1 MQVLRP
7 VARCAPEG
15 EMVDYAQYIQAFNR
29 GDDAT
34 LVKTFF
40 TEDVLF
46 QSGPRVLRG
55 AAELL
60 GFLNWAHDG
69 IREIIRPQLV
79 LRDDNH
85 IFAEIDMDF
94 HATKDLP
101 EHQFGALKKGD
112 YTTVKFFVVY
122 YLRDG
127 KVAQLKASIWPPNV
141 GVTKPTPRLGGSLEQ
156 RQSFIQYTQ
165 AFSNA
170 EFERFS
176 AYYTDDVVCEL
187 AALTLRG
194 KDGIVSFYREMFKK
208 VRESL
213 TLHHL
218 VADDSGLAADI
229 TTQFTAIEDAPDFV
243 VAPLKK
249 GEYIRGRVFVHYELR
264 DAKIAYIRVARAGQM
279 SAPQRA

>member
-1 MQVLRP
+1 MRKSCDS
-7 VARCAPEG
+7 RGEG
-15 EMVDYAQYIQAFNR
+15 GQVDYAQYIQAFNR
-29 GDDAT
+29 GDDAA

-55 AAELL
+55 ADALL

-79 LRDDNH
+79 LRDESH

-101 EHQFGALKKGD
+101 EHQFGPLKKGE

-122 YLRDG
+122 YLRGD
-127 KVAQLKASIWPPNV
+127 KVAQLKASTWPPKV
-141 GVTKPTPRLGGSLEQ
+141 GVTQPNTRLGGSLEQ
-156 RQSFIQYTQ
+156 RQAFLEYTK

-170 EFERFS
+170 QFERFS

-194 KDGIVSFYREMFKK
+194 KDGIVGFYREMFKT

-213 TLHHL
+213 TLHRL
-218 VADDSGLAADI
+218 TADDDGLAADI
-229 TTQFTAIEDAPDFV
+229 TAQFTAIEDAPEFV

-249 GEYIRGRVFVHYELR
+249 GEFIRGRVFVHYELR
-264 DAKIAYIRVARAGQM
+264 DGKIAYIRVARAGPM